1 MAHCV
6 RALALAGRSLQ
17 SIRPRFH
24 WTGNAKN
31 VNGTM
36 RGITTHPHCTTF
48 DRGHVLPR
56 ACRALTTQ
64 SGAGA
69 TVGDAGVVDLRSDTV
84 TTPTPALRAAMAA
97 AVVGDDVYDEVGYNV
112 MSTSTACPTA
122 SHVLPRIH
130 HRSDFDIGLQ
140 IILLPSPT
148 DTCVRALWEP
158 CSLEQDPTVTLFQ
171 DTVAALAGKDCA
183 LFVPSGTMGNLVS
196 LAKERAPSATTHP
209 SICTASA

>member
-97 AVVGDDVYDEVGYNV
+97 AVVGDDVYDEVGYDV
-112 MSTSTACPTA
+112 VSTACPSFPCPTP
-122 SHVLPRIH
+122 HPPP
-130 HRSDFDIGLQ
+130 FGL
-140 IILLPSPT
+140 
-148 DTCVRALWEP
+148 
-158 CSLEQDPTVTLFQ
+158 
-171 DTVAALAGKDCA
+171 
-183 LFVPSGTMGNLVS
+183 
-196 LAKERAPSATTHP
+196 
-209 SICTASA
+209 